1 MDEACEGAA
10 RAERSLAAVRAAWDA
25 APPRDRITLL
35 SRLLQPL
42 GPLAR
47 MAVASGAFA
56 AYVGREHWAQVQV
69 RLEDAMALQAD
80 QVLAL
85 AHFAFDVQPEVLSGM
100 PSAPAAGL
108 GLAALAAT
116 LTLALRRR

>member
-69 RLEDAMALQAD
+69 RLE
-80 QVLAL
+80 
-85 AHFAFDVQPEVLSGM
+85 
-100 PSAPAAGL
+100 
-108 GLAALAAT
+108 
-116 LTLALRRR
+116 